1 MVSRS
6 PTPSPSHIANN
17 NHALFFILTAGFVCS
32 TTRCGRSI
40 WNTTHP
46 YTQNAI
52 RRWCGSLEGSRAYR
66 AFHGRRSWRP
76 VQGGGNGCLEG
87 KSEVRTFCMWRY
99 SLPGR
104 AKILA
109 SITYTISGWWVLKCS
124 HPWSIDE
131 EKTLKDVLFWRTSFS
146 VAHCWFWLVIRTLY
160 HRSAVYIDQSC
171 DMFPYDCSGLY
182 CFPCVFLGFWEYWE
196 TEVNTRR

>member
-6 PTPSPSHIANN
+6 PSPSPSHIANN

-46 YTQNAI
+46 LGDDVDLWKVAERTELFTGAD
-52 RRWCGSLEGSRAYR
+52 LEG
-66 AFHGRRSWRP
+66 
-76 VQGGGNGCLEG
+76 LEG

-171 DMFPYDCSGLY
+171 DLFPYDCSGLY
-182 CFPCVFLGFWEYWE
+182 CLPCVFLGFWEYWE